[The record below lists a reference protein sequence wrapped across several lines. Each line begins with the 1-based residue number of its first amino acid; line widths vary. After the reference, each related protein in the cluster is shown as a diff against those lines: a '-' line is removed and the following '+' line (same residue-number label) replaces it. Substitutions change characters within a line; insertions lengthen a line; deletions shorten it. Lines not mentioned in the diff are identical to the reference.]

1 MEKSE
6 LDKKIN
12 TNVEKMYK
20 NGWKQEVE
28 AILKQDKNIAKL
40 NALRAIGYSEIIDAI
55 NNDKEI
61 DFDLIKQKTRQYAKR
76 QITWIRTHYKDHILF
91 TQNNYQEISK
101 LLRNKLSV

>member
-1 MEKSE
+1 MYTYMEEPE

-40 NALRAIGYSEIIDAI
+40 NALRAIGYTEIIDAI

-61 DFDLIKQKTRQYAKR
+61 DFDLIETKDKTICK
-76 QITWIRTHYKDHILF
+76 TS
-91 TQNNYQEISK
+91 NN
-101 LLRNKLSV
+101 LN